1 MNPKDAMI
9 EQWRKEAD
17 EEYRGWLDSL
27 DMQQE
32 WASRLIEQ
40 GRISTT
46 KEQQHA
52 EVRDRQ

>member
-1 MNPKDAMI
+1 VNPKDAMI